1 VAGESGMTIA
11 NPADLIPIIGIITAL
26 LAGIGWIVKS
36 QLAMQRAFQPNGG
49 TSVKDQLNRIE
60 ADVREV
66 RTKVDDHITWHLSD

>member
-1 VAGESGMTIA
+1 MIID

-66 RTKVDDHITWHLSD
+66 RGKVDEHITWHLSD

>member
-1 VAGESGMTIA
+1 MIID

>member
-1 VAGESGMTIA
+1 MTID

-66 RTKVDDHITWHLSD
+66 RTKVDDHITWHLKD

>member
-1 VAGESGMTIA
+1 MTID

-66 RTKVDDHITWHLSD
+66 RGKVDEHITWHLSD

>member
-1 VAGESGMTIA
+1 MTID

-66 RTKVDDHITWHLSD
+66 RSKVDDHITWHLKD

>member
-1 VAGESGMTIA
+1 MTID

-60 ADVREV
+60 ADVRDV
-66 RTKVDDHITWHLSD
+66 RSKVDDAGLPSLA

>member
-1 VAGESGMTIA
+1 MTID

-66 RTKVDDHITWHLSD
+66 RNKVDDHITWHLKD